1 MTPRRTR
8 LEILA
13 DNYKDFTYYFTDF
26 LCKKPFIV
34 IGKCEIQF
42 KNRKDAAD
50 FAEAVHHIK
59 NCKYLNMSTKWS
71 VRRARKALEGRV

>member
-1 MTPRRTR
+1 MTARRTR

-13 DNYKDFTYYFTDF
+13 DNLKSFNYYFTDNF
-26 LCKKPFIV
+26 NKPFIK

-50 FAEAVHHIK
+50 FAEAVHAIK
-59 NCKYLNMSTKWS
+59 RQRCLNMNTQFNVK
-71 VRRARKALEGRV
+71 RAKKALAGRV

>member
-1 MTPRRTR
+1 MTARRTR

-13 DNYKDFTYYFTDF
+13 DDLKYFTYYFTDNF
-26 LCKKPFIV
+26 NKPFIK
-34 IGKCEIQF
+34 IGKCVIQF

-71 VRRARKALEGRV
+71 VKRARKALEGRV

>member
-1 MTPRRTR
+1 MTARRTR

-13 DNYKDFTYYFTDF
+13 DTHKSFTYYFTDF

-50 FAEAVHHIK
+50 FAEAVHTIK
-59 NCKYLNMSTKWS
+59 NCQYRGVSTRFS
-71 VRRARKALEGRV
+71 VKRAKKALEGRV